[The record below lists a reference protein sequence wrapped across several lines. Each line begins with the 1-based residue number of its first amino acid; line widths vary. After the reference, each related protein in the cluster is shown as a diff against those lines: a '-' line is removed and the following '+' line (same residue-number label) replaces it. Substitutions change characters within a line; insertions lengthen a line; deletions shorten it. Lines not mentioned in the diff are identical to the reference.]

1 MNKGTHSYHLD
12 KYSVYWWIS
21 WGARHIPKPVSNF
34 IGDRIAD
41 WLFYKKSGTIVD
53 EQVRNL
59 DVIMGPDIP
68 YSRKRDTVRTLW
80 RLHGRFLL
88 EHFRFEVM
96 PDERIAELVPEFVGL
111 QHIKNA
117 LAMGRGAVILT
128 AHIGHWELGALLL
141 NYLGFRLNVV
151 QLPYDSFEQNML
163 LDKSKE
169 LRGIKVIPSSD
180 KPVEFAVCTFNAL
193 RAGEL
198 VAFQGDRDPDRK
210 GVMVEFFGRKAYF
223 PTGPVILAM
232 KTGAPL
238 VPAFTIMGKNGL
250 YHPVAEPEVEL
261 VSSGDFDKD
270 VEDNVSKVAKIIEKY
285 VRKYPA
291 QWFNFY
297 SFWE

>member
-1 MNKGTHSYHLD
+1 MTKGTHSYHLD

-41 WLFYKKSGTIVD
+41 WLFYRKSGIIVD
-53 EQVRNL
+53 EQVKNL
-59 DVIMGPDIP
+59 DVIMGPDVQ
-68 YSRKRDTVRTLW
+68 YSKKRDTVRTLW
-80 RLHGRFLL
+80 RMHGRFLL

-96 PDERIAELVPEFVGL
+96 QDERIAALVPEFAGL
-111 QHIKNA
+111 QHIKDA
-117 LAMGRGAVILT
+117 LGKGRGAVILT

-151 QLPYDSFEQNML
+151 QLPYDSFDQNML
-163 LDKSKE
+163 LDKSKDR
-169 LRGIKVIPSSD
+169 RGIKVIPSSER
-180 KPVEFAVCTFNAL
+180 PVEFAVSTFNAL

-210 GVMVEFFGRKAYF
+210 GVRVEFFGRRAYF

-238 VPAFTIMGKNGL
+238 VPAFTIMGEDGL
-250 YHPVAEPEVEL
+250 YYPVAEPEVEL
-261 VSSGDFDKD
+261 ANTGDFEKD
-270 VEDNVSKVAKIIEKY
+270 VEENVSKVAKIIEKY
-285 VRKYPA
+285 VRKYPG